1 MPRDLPILEYAARF
15 RQRRELPLWIQ
26 ILLFIF
32 WMLLTN
38 AFVLFLMVAFTY
50 GVFICVRS

>member
-1 MPRDLPILEYAARF
+1 MPHDLPILNYAARF

-26 ILLFIF
+26 VLLFIF

-38 AFVLFLMVAFTY
+38 AFVLFLIVVTTY
-50 GVFICVRS
+50 GVFVCVRS

>member
-1 MPRDLPILEYAARF
+1 MPHDLPILDYAAPF

-26 ILLFIF
+26 VLLFIF

-38 AFVLFLMVAFTY
+38 AVVLFLMVVITY
-50 GVFICVRS
+50 GIFVCVRS